1 MNYVEDFSPLSG
13 LTKLAYLNIARTSI
27 TDVTPLLGMTQLKML
42 WLMNNKISDSDLA
55 KLTEALP
62 ECTISS
68 RALIPPQT
76 AGGTRIF
83 TANSRRSLACPR
95 WTSSRFFLR
104 SNRFC
109 AAGRLLF

>member
-68 RALIPPQT
+68 RGAHS
-76 AGGTRIF
+76 
-83 TANSRRSLACPR
+83 TANGWRDTDIYREFQEKFGLPA
-95 WTSSRFFLR
+95 LDE
-104 SNRFC
+104 
-109 AAGRLLF
+109 